1 MLRLTRWSL
10 GGAVS
15 RVAAAAASKQRGR
28 KPSSQSARG
37 RPRSQSA
44 RGRKP
49 SSQSARGRPP
59 SQSAR
64 GRKPSSQSARGHPPS
79 KPGRRGRGRSSRAS
93 SPSQLA
99 EAATKHKPPVEAKL
113 VAFTSDTDAGTKY
126 ASARPAYMSAERE
139 QEVLQMAERM
149 QKKDTTTEVPVASF
163 AYEILKAHP
172 SVRDM
177 GLRERMDFLLKR
189 WDRLSKAQKLDY
201 VNDPLRGLL

>member
-44 RGRKP
+44 RG
-49 SSQSARGRPP
+49 
-59 SQSAR
+59 
-64 GRKPSSQSARGHPPS
+64 HPPS
-79 KPGRRGRGRSSRAS
+79 KPGRKAVSRSSTPKATRGRALTQGRPRPRPSRAS
-93 SPSQLA
+93 SPSQSA
-99 EAATKHKPPVEAKL
+99 EAATKHKSPVEAKL
-113 VAFTSDTDAGTKY
+113 VSFTSDTDAGTKY

-189 WDRLSKAQKLDY
+189 WNRLSKAQKLDY

>member
-1 MLRLTRWSL
+1 MLRLSRWSL

-28 KPSSQSARG
+28 KPSSQST
-37 RPRSQSA
+37 
-44 RGRKP
+44 
-49 SSQSARGRPP
+49 
-59 SQSAR
+59 
-64 GRKPSSQSARGHPPS
+64 RGHPPS
-79 KPGRRGRGRSSRAS
+79 KPGRKAVSKTSTPRATRGRPPTQGRGRGRSSRAS
-93 SPSQLA
+93 SPSQSA

-113 VAFTSDTDAGTKY
+113 VAFKSDTDAGTKY

-189 WDRLSKAQKLDY
+189 WNRLSKAQKLDY

>member
-1 MLRLTRWSL
+1 MLRLARWRL

-15 RVAAAAASKQRGR
+15 RAAVAKQRGR
-28 KPSSQSARG
+28 KPGTEPARG
-37 RPRSQSA
+37 RSA
-44 RGRKP
+44 SRPGRKVVRESATPKEVRGRP
-49 SSQSARGRPP
+49 SSQGRGRGRPP
-59 SQSAR
+59 
-64 GRKPSSQSARGHPPS
+64 
-79 KPGRRGRGRSSRAS
+79 RAS
-93 SPSQLA
+93 SPSRPA
-99 EAATKHKPPVEAKL
+99 KTATKPEPPVKAK
-113 VAFTSDTDAGTKY
+113 AAASASDTNTSTTY

-149 QKKDTTTEVPVASF
+149 QAKDTTTEVPVASF

-189 WDRLSKAQKLDY
+189 WSRLSKAQKLEY

>member
-1 MLRLTRWSL
+1 MLRLTSWRL

-15 RVAAAAASKQRGR
+15 RAAAAAKQRGR
-28 KPSSQSARG
+28 KPRSGSARG
-37 RPRSQSA
+37 RR
-44 RGRKP
+44 
-49 SSQSARGRPP
+49 
-59 SQSAR
+59 
-64 GRKPSSQSARGHPPS
+64 PS
-79 KPGRRGRGRSSRAS
+79 KPGRKAVSRSATPKATRGRPSSQGRGRGQSRGRGRPSLAS
-93 SPSQLA
+93 SPSRSA
-99 EAATKHKPPVEAKL
+99 KDATKPAPPVKAK
-113 VAFTSDTDAGTKY
+113 ATTSASDKDESNRY

-149 QKKDTTTEVPVASF
+149 QTKDTSTEVPVASF

-189 WDRLSKAQKLDY
+189 WNRLSKAQKLDY